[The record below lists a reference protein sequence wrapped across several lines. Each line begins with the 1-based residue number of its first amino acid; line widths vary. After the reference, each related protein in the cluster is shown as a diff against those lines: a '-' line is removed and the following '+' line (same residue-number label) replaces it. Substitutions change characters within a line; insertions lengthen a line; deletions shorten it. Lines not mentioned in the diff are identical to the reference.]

1 MTRMTIPNVIDFEY
15 TFSASANNGR
25 ITKYKD
31 WITGEEV
38 NYAYDALNRL
48 ITASTTGPEWGL
60 SFGYDGFGNK
70 LSQTVTKGTAP
81 SMSIAV
87 DGLTNRVVG
96 QSYDANGNMLSAA
109 GNTLTYDVD
118 NRILTTAG
126 LSSEWYGCGASG
138 FDDFAHNASRLC
150 ARNHRVW
157 KKRQTG
163 GGFHHLTLA
172 QRSYSPR
179 AGAV

>member
-1 MTRMTIPNVIDFEY
+1 VRVQEKP
-15 TFSASANNGR
+15 NNGE

-31 WITGEEV
+31 HITGEEV
-38 NYAYDALNRL
+38 NYAYDSLNRL

-60 SFGYDGFGNK
+60 SFRYDGFGNK
-70 LSQTVTKGTAP
+70 LSQSVTKGTAP

-96 QSYDANGNMLSAA
+96 QSYDANGNMLTAA
-109 GNTLTYDVD
+109 GNSLTYDVD
-118 NRILTTAG
+118 NRILTTTG
-126 LSSEWYGCGASG
+126 LSSEWYGYGASG
-138 FDDFAHNASRLC
+138 FGGFAHNALRLC
-150 ARNHRVW
+150 ARNKRVW

-163 GGFHHLTLA
+163 RGLLHLMLA